1 MISGY
6 WQVEMNSSSKE
17 KTAFVT
23 HSGLYEFTT
32 MPFGLCNA
40 PGTFQR
46 LMECVLRGLTW
57 QIALIYL
64 DDVLVYSRTFDDH
77 LQHLRLV
84 FDRFRTA
91 GLKLKPSKCHFGQ
104 KQVNYLGHVITRD
117 GIQPDPEKIKV
128 VQEYPVPR
136 TVKDVRAF
144 MGLTNYYRK
153 FVKDFAHIASPLHD
167 LTKKG
172 AAFLWTEECQ
182 TAFETLKQALTE
194 APILAYPDFTQP
206 FQLATDASNDA
217 IGMVLGQK
225 RNGKEVVIAYAGRK
239 LNPAERNY
247 SVTEREALAVVDGVR
262 HFQPY
267 LYGRPFT
274 VLTDHSAVRWLMNIK
289 EPTGRLARWALL
301 LQQHDFTIQHR
312 SGLTNGNADALSRR
326 PYDSVVAALDKP
338 GLQIERVKELQRMD
352 PSLVD
357 IINYFETERLPNNSS
372 AARAIMHTIDNYY
385 LDPNG
390 LLCHLWVPKG
400 RRVPGIKSQLVVPTP
415 LRHEI
420 LIGGHDDPLAGHLG
434 VNKTYEKLRE
444 RYY

>member
-1 MISGY
+1 MVKIADDQTVPFRLINPTSRPVTLRKGATLGTFSEADGNLDLSPVGTPATNQPTPNRLDTVPVDFSKSVLTPEEQARLRCLLNEYRDIFAVQPDDLGRTNIVQHHIETGNHPPIRSRPYRVPHAQREVIDKHIDDMLHRNVIQPSASPWASPVDLVPKPDGSSRFCVDFRKLNKITKKDSYPLPLISESLEALGGASFFSSLDMISGY

-194 APILAYPDFTQP
+194 APILTYPDFTQP
-206 FQLATDASNDA
+206 FQLAT
-217 IGMVLGQK
+217 
-225 RNGKEVVIAYAGRK
+225 
-239 LNPAERNY
+239 
-247 SVTEREALAVVDGVR
+247 
-262 HFQPY
+262 
-267 LYGRPFT
+267 
-274 VLTDHSAVRWLMNIK
+274 
-289 EPTGRLARWALL
+289 
-301 LQQHDFTIQHR
+301 
-312 SGLTNGNADALSRR
+312 
-326 PYDSVVAALDKP
+326 
-338 GLQIERVKELQRMD
+338 
-352 PSLVD
+352 
-357 IINYFETERLPNNSS
+357 ETQAMML
-372 AARAIMHTIDNYY
+372 
-385 LDPNG
+385 
-390 LLCHLWVPKG
+390 
-400 RRVPGIKSQLVVPTP
+400 
-415 LRHEI
+415 
-420 LIGGHDDPLAGHLG
+420 
-434 VNKTYEKLRE
+434 
-444 RYY
+444 